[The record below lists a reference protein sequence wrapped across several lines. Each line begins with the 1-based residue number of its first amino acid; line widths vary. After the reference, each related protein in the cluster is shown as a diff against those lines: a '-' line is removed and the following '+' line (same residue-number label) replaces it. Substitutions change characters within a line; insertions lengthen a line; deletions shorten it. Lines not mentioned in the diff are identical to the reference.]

1 MRARWLFRRRL
12 SKRRN
17 FILLGLRTKRYP
29 FHRMLSETS
38 SGKWVPEPTGKRGDG
53 SAVRKGAPQLDTTRH
68 MARNR
73 LVATVGIAGRK
84 IAATVDTG
92 ATTSFVIP
100 CSSLVTLADG
110 SQRNVQHAV
119 ETAIE
124 LGCQL
129 VHARLLIMPDATEY
143 LIIGLDLLAKI
154 GARQTMAGLSC
165 VFTTTRE
172 ASESKQHLN
181 TSITCNCGMPDQ
193 RCQRTLD
200 GQNVLEA
207 SVSAKPPTIE
217 EQKRIQSFLDQELQ
231 KFRDIHGPS
240 TAATHRIVMTDDR
253 SFKLRYAA
261 RNPTMQEVIDAK
273 INPGTYAYS
282 EADEKMVR
290 SSVWKI
296 KRCLSKNYKSHMLG
310 TIIWLFFGFGNN
322 RKNINFGE
330 NLFLFT

>member
-1 MRARWLFRRRL
+1 MD
-12 SKRRN
+12 S
-17 FILLGLRTKRYP
+17 P
-29 FHRMLSETS
+29 
-38 SGKWVPEPTGKRGDG
+38 GKRGDG
-53 SAVRKGAPQLDTTRH
+53 SAVRKGAPQLDTTLH
-68 MARNR
+68 MEPKR

-92 ATTSFVIP
+92 ATTSFIKEYLAAVLRVERIP

-110 SQRNVQHAV
+110 SQRNVEHAV
-119 ETAIE
+119 ETTIE

-129 VHARLLIMPDATEY
+129 VPARLLIMPDATEY

-207 SVSAKPPTIE
+207 SVPAKPPTI
-217 EQKRIQSFLDQELQ
+217 
-231 KFRDIHGPS
+231 
-240 TAATHRIVMTDDR
+240 
-253 SFKLRYAA
+253 
-261 RNPTMQEVIDAK
+261 
-273 INPGTYAYS
+273 
-282 EADEKMVR
+282 
-290 SSVWKI
+290 
-296 KRCLSKNYKSHMLG
+296 
-310 TIIWLFFGFGNN
+310 
-322 RKNINFGE
+322 
-330 NLFLFT
+330 